1 MMIELGTPKQRT
13 TSWTKLTAYL
23 ELNVVKVLALF
34 HIVNLS
40 TVTSKWV
47 KPSSAFLKGPK

>member
-1 MMIELGTPKQRT
+1 MMIELGTPKQKT

-23 ELNVVKVLALF
+23 ELNLVKVLASF

-47 KPSSAFLKGPK
+47 KPSSAF